1 MHWGVQG
8 FKEIHYLVKIL
19 KIYGKED
26 VFLKDW
32 VGLATTRWS
41 DSGERRQMEETCPP
55 LGILVPCDVQGPV
68 KVQSAITF
76 SLPAGMMKE
85 PLKKGRKHEHSRVL
99 EEEKP

>member
-8 FKEIHYLVKIL
+8 FKEIHNLVKIL
-19 KIYGKED
+19 KIYEKED

-68 KVQSAITF
+68 KVQR
-76 SLPAGMMKE
+76 MMKE
-85 PLKKGRKHEHSRVL
+85 PLKKGRKT
-99 EEEKP
+99 